1 MRNASGLSLLE
12 LVVALGIVS
21 VLAGVG
27 VLSHQALRPGL
38 NLTAATRQVV
48 MGLLATRMRAVAR
61 NTDLRIVF
69 PSGSTTYRLQ
79 ARNGNTYD
87 DEGAPVALAAGISI
101 LDCTAR
107 AFAISFRPRGN
118 AGTFGTVTL
127 QNTRGDVRHVV
138 VDIAGQVRVQ

>member
-1 MRNASGLSLLE
+1 MRHASGLSILE
-12 LVVALGIVS
+12 LVVAVGLAS

-48 MGLLATRMRAVAR
+48 MGLLATRMRAIAR

-69 PSGSTTYRLQ
+69 SNGGTSYRPQ
-79 ARNGNTYD
+79 ARNGNTYN

-101 LDCTAR
+101 LDCTAG
-107 AFAISFRPRGN
+107 ASAISFRPRGN

-127 QNTRGDVRHVV
+127 QNSRGDVRRVV

>member
-1 MRNASGLSLLE
+1 MRDTRGLSILE
-12 LVVALGIVS
+12 LLAVLALTS

-38 NLTAATRQVV
+38 SLMTATRQVV
-48 MGLLATRMRAVAR
+48 MSLLAARMRAVAR

-69 PSGSTTYRLQ
+69 PSGSTAYSVQ
-79 ARNGNTYD
+79 ARNGSTYE
-87 DEGAPVALAAGISI
+87 DEGAPVALAAGVTIV
-101 LDCTAR
+101 DCTAR
-107 AFAISFRPRGN
+107 ASAISFRPRGN

-127 QNTRGDVRHVV
+127 QNARGDVRRVV